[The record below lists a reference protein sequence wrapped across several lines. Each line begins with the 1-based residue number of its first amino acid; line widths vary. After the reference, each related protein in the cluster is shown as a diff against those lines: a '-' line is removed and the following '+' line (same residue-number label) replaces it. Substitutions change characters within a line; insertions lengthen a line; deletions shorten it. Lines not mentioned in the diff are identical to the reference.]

1 MTVINMK
8 KSFLFRLALL
18 TGLLCLFIQVAA
30 AQALPSDLDD
40 YAARVLKEFEVP
52 GMALAVVKDGRIVV
66 SKGYGIRK
74 MGETTPVD
82 ENTLFGIASNTKA
95 FTAAAL
101 AILVDEGKLSWDDRV
116 IRHLQWFQ
124 MYDPYVTREMTIRDL
139 LTHRAGLSLGAGD
152 LLFWPS
158 TTFNRREIIE
168 RIRYIKPSISFRS
181 RYAYDNILYLVA
193 GEVVHAVSGKRWD
206 DFIRER
212 IFTPLGMTH
221 SNTSPLEFKPGD
233 NVATPH
239 TRADGKLKPIDY
251 MVIDNNA
258 PAGAINSCVSDMA
271 KWMIAQLDGGV
282 IAGGAGKRLFSAR
295 QGFEMWSAQTITPIN
310 PNPPPQLAALKPNFS
325 AYGLGWGLADYRGK
339 KIVSHTG
346 GLWGLVSRVTLVPEL
361 KLGIVVLTNQ
371 EAGGAFQS
379 MTYRILDSYLGAP
392 PNDWVKAFR
401 EVAEM
406 TEKNAAEFAA
416 KQAAARNSNS
426 KPSLPLQGYVGTYR
440 DAWYGDVEIVME
452 AEKPVIRFSRTP
464 LLVGDLEHW
473 QYDTFIV
480 RWRERG
486 LNADAYITFSLKP
499 DGSID
504 QVKMLP
510 ASPLVDFSY
519 DFQDLLFVPVKET
532 RR

>member
-1 MTVINMK
+1 MK
-8 KSFLFRLALL
+8 NSIVFRIALL
-18 TGLLCLFIQVAA
+18 ACLLCSFIQFGD
-30 AQALPSDLDD
+30 AQSLPADLDA

-52 GMALAVVKDGRIVV
+52 GMAVAVVKDGKVVV
-66 SKGYGIRK
+66 SRGYGVRK
-74 MGETTPVD
+74 MGESTPVD

-95 FTAAAL
+95 FTSAAL
-101 AILVDEGKLSWDDRV
+101 AMLVDEGKLSWDDQV
-116 IRHLQWFQ
+116 SRHLQWFQ
-124 MYDPYVTREMTIRDL
+124 MYDPYVTRELTIRDL

-158 TTFNRREIIE
+158 TTFNRREIVE
-168 RIRYIKPSISFRS
+168 RIRYIKPAISFRS

-193 GEVVHAVSGKRWD
+193 GEVIRAVSGQSWD
-206 DFIRER
+206 DFIRTR
-212 IFTPLGMTH
+212 IFAPVGMAH
-221 SNTSPLEFKPGD
+221 SNTSPNQFRPGD

-239 TRADGKLKPIDY
+239 TRADGRLKAIDY

-271 KWMIAQLDGGV
+271 KWMIVQLDGGA
-282 IAGGAGKRLFSAR
+282 IRDGAGGAGKRLFSPR

-310 PNPPPQLAALKPNFS
+310 PNTPPQLAALRPNFS

-339 KIVSHTG
+339 KVVSHTG

-392 PNDWVKAFR
+392 PNDWIKAFR

-406 TEKNAAEFAA
+406 TEKNAAEFVK
-416 KQAAARNSNS
+416 KQSAARNVNS
-426 KPSLPLQGYVGTYR
+426 KPSLDPAGYVGTYR
-440 DAWYGDVEIVME
+440 DAWYGDVSIDRENDRL
-452 AEKPVIRFSRTP
+452 VIRFSRTP

-473 QYDTFIV
+473 QYDTFIA

-486 LNADAYITFSLKP
+486 LNADAYVTFSLRP

-504 QVKMLP
+504 QMKMLP

-519 DFQDLLFVPVKET
+519 DFQDLLFVPVRNK
-532 RR
+532 